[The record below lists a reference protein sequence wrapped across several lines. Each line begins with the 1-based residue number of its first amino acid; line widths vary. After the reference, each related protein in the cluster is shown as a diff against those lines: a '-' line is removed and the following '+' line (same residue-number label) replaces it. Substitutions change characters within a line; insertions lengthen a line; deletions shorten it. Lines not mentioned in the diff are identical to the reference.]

1 MNALLRLPKVM
12 NVTGLARSTLYL
24 RIRQG
29 LMTPPIKLGGRC
41 AAWPEHEVFRINAA
55 FIAGKPEDEIRQVVA
70 MLKQQ
75 RT

>member
-1 MNALLRLPKVM
+1 M

-29 LMTPPIKLGGRC
+29 LMTPPIKLGERC

-55 FIAGKPEDEIRQVVA
+55 YIGGKTEEEIRQVVA

-75 RT
+75 RVEDTGI